1 MQMKKLWIGTGITI
15 LLIIIG
21 NITAQK
27 LVPDRAVPISVFAA
41 CLCLLIP
48 TLLTTVLFSIA
59 IFEDIKER
67 NPKGKKDI
75 GVLIAPIIYELLL
88 FATLTWVGI
97 RGVNAAKDIINDP
110 IEQPVYFA
118 YINKT
123 RTYGYRTR
131 GTSYYLRCR
140 TDDGKSERLKIRVNK
155 SKLDDVRAVIGEAE
169 SEYGFFDA
177 KYIVIYYEN
186 LKILKELQM
195 VTPPV
200 DTGNNKEN

>member
-1 MQMKKLWIGTGITI
+1 MQMKKLWTGTGITI
-15 LLIIIG
+15 LIIIIG
-21 NITAQK
+21 NIIAQK
-27 LVPDRAVPISVFAA
+27 LVPDRAVLISVFVA

-75 GVLIAPIIYELLL
+75 SVLIAPIIFELVL
-88 FATLTWVGI
+88 FVTLAWVGI
-97 RGVNAAKDIINDP
+97 RGVNAAKDIINGP

-131 GTSYYLRCR
+131 RTNYYLRCR
-140 TDDGKSERLKIRVNK
+140 TDDGKSERLKIRVNE
-155 SKLDDVRAVIGEAE
+155 SKLDDVYAVKSKAE
-169 SEYGFFDA
+169 SEYGFFEA
-177 KYIVIYYEN
+177 KYIVNYYEN

-195 VTPPV
+195 VELPV
-200 DTGNNKEN
+200 DTGEVD